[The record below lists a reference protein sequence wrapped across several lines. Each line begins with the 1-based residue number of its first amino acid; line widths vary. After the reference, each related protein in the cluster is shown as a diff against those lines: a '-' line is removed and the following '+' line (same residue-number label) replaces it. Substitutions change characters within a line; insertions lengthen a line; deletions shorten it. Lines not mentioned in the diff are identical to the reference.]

1 MSFPDNIDALLAPR
15 NIVLVGASDR
25 NWSLRVHENL
35 QRFAFGGPVFL
46 VNPNRDRLWDKPCYR
61 TLADLPETP
70 DHLALFVPADQTL
83 DILDDARGAR
93 SASLYAAGFGEGGD
107 AHGLERAARLR
118 DILSRTRIAAVGP
131 NCMGLAV
138 GQSRLS
144 TIPDEQLSALKPGP
158 VAVLTQSGMLAQTLS
173 RGVESTGHSLAYLI
187 SCGNQIGLTF
197 ADYIDRLAEDDD
209 LRVIACY
216 AEAVPDAERFFAAA
230 GKAKR
235 NGKTIVLVKI
245 GGSKAARQ
253 AALAHTGAMAGGHA
267 AFDALAQE
275 AGVVRVESLEDLVEA
290 IALLARAP
298 RPRGRR
304 VAALTNSGAIK
315 SLLSE
320 AADAAGV
327 VFPTLS
333 ETTQSKLLAAIPD
346 ATPASIYDTK
356 KTISTD
362 QYLAGVRALHDDPN
376 VDAVLVAEE
385 LPRAAGIDRKINNL
399 RALDRWIADEA
410 VKPVAIFSPITLS
423 ESAYM
428 QDIRAELINTP
439 WLRDLSKSLRVIARS
454 AMLDLPPLKPGSITA
469 ERRDALQRL
478 QQTRTRSGSAEALS
492 EATSKQLLT
501 LYGVALPP
509 EEVVTDIDQAERA
522 ASRIGYPVVLK
533 AVSADVPHKSDAGL
547 VLLGLNNAAAVRDAA
562 RTITSQC
569 AAINAKLEGLLVAR
583 QMTGGIEMAAGI
595 HRDPEMGPVVMVS
608 LGGVWLEVFA
618 DSAFGP
624 PGLDLARARAMI
636 ASVKAS
642 QLLDGYRGAP
652 ACDVEA
658 LANILVGLGQLAL
671 DFGDVLE
678 SVDVNPILVRP
689 DGAYALDGLVVL
701 GSNVTARE
709 AAQ

>member
-1 MSFPDNIDALLAPR
+1 MSFPDNIGALLAPR

-35 QRFAFGGPVFL
+35 QRFAFEGPVFL

-61 TLADLPETP
+61 TLAELPEAP
-70 DHLALFVPADQTL
+70 DHLALFVPADHTL

-118 DILSRTRIAAVGP
+118 TILSRTRLAAVGP

-138 GQSRLS
+138 GRSRLS

-216 AEAVPDAERFFAAA
+216 AEAVPDADGFFAAA
-230 GKAKR
+230 RKAGR

-275 AGVVRVESLEDLVEA
+275 AGVARVESLEDLVEA
-290 IALLARAP
+290 VALLARAP
-298 RPRGRR
+298 RPHGRR

-315 SLLSE
+315 SLLTE

-327 VFPTLS
+327 VFPALS
-333 ETTQSKLLAAIPD
+333 ETTQSRLLAAIPD
-346 ATPASIYDTK
+346 AVPAAVYDTK
-356 KTISTD
+356 KTIPTD

-399 RALDRWIADEA
+399 RALDKWIATEA

-428 QDIRAELINTP
+428 QEIRAELTSTP
-439 WLRDLSKSLRVIARS
+439 WLRDLTKSLRVVSRTAMRDLPSLQPAGVTPERRS
-454 AMLDLPPLKPGSITA
+454 AL
-469 ERRDALQRL
+469 EQLQRS
-478 QQTRTRSGSAEALS
+478 RTGSAGATALS
-492 EATSKQLLT
+492 EAASKQILS
-501 LYGVALPP
+501 LYGVPLPP
-509 EEVVTDIDQAERA
+509 EEVVAGIEEAERA
-522 ASRIGYPVVLK
+522 AERIGYPVVLK

-547 VLLGLNNAAAVRDAA
+547 VLLGLNDATAVREAA
-562 RTITSQC
+562 RTITSRC
-569 AAINAKLEGLLVAR
+569 AAINARLEGLLVAR
-583 QMTGGIEMAAGI
+583 QMSGGVEMAAGI

-636 ASVKAS
+636 GSVKAS
-642 QLLDGYRGAP
+642 QLLEGYRGAP
-652 ACDVEA
+652 ACDVDA
-658 LANILVGLGQLAL
+658 LAGILVGLGQLAV
-671 DFGDVLE
+671 DFGDALE

-701 GSNVTARE
+701 AAKEMARE
-709 AAQ
+709 ATQ

>member
-1 MSFPDNIDALLAPR
+1 MSVPDNIDALLAPR
-15 NIVLVGASDR
+15 NIVLIGASDR

-35 QRFAFGGPVFL
+35 QRFAFGGPIFL
-46 VNPNRDRLWDKPCYR
+46 VNPNRDQLWDKPCYR
-61 TLADLPETP
+61 TLADLPEPP

-93 SASLYAAGFGEGGD
+93 SASLYAAGFGEGGETR
-107 AHGLERAARLR
+107 GLERAARLR
-118 DILSRTRIAAVGP
+118 RILSRTRIAAVGP

-144 TIPDEQLSALKPGP
+144 TVPDEQLSALKPGP
-158 VAVLTQSGMLAQTLS
+158 VAVLTQSGMLVQTLS

-197 ADYIDRLAEDDD
+197 ADYIDRLAEDND

-230 GKAKR
+230 RKARR
-235 NGKTIVLVKI
+235 NGKTVVLVKI

-275 AGVVRVESLEDLVEA
+275 AGVVRVDSLEDLVEA
-290 IALLARAP
+290 VALLARAP
-298 RPRGRR
+298 RPRGKR

-315 SLLSE
+315 SLLTE

-327 VFPTLS
+327 VFPPLS
-333 ETTQSKLLAAIPD
+333 ETTHGKLLAAIPD

-376 VDAVLVAEE
+376 IDVVLVAEE

-399 RALDRWIADEA
+399 RALDKWIATEA

-428 QDIRAELINTP
+428 QEIRAELTSTP
-439 WLRDLSKSLRVIARS
+439 WLRDLSKSLRAIART
-454 AMLDLPPLKPGSITA
+454 AACDLPPLQPGSITP
-469 ERRDALQRL
+469 ERRAALRQL
-478 QQTRTRSGSAEALS
+478 QQSRTGSAGPEALS
-492 EATSKQLLT
+492 EAASKHILS
-501 LYGVALPP
+501 LYGVPLPP
-509 EEVVTDIDQAERA
+509 EEVVTGIEEAERA
-522 ASRIGYPVVLK
+522 AGRIGYPVVLK

-547 VLLGLNNAAAVRDAA
+547 VLLGLNDAAAVRDAA
-562 RTITSQC
+562 RTVTSRC
-569 AAINAKLEGLLVAR
+569 TAINARLEGLLVAR
-583 QMTGGIEMAAGI
+583 QMSGGIEMAAGI
-595 HRDPEMGPVVMVS
+595 HRDPEMGPVIMVS

-624 PGLDLARARAMI
+624 PGLDLARAKALI
-636 ASVKAS
+636 ASLKAS
-642 QLLDGYRGAP
+642 QLLAGYRGAP
-652 ACDVEA
+652 ACDVDA
-658 LANILVGLGQLAL
+658 LASILVGLGQMAL
-671 DFGDVLE
+671 DFGDALD
-678 SVDVNPILVRP
+678 SIDVNPILVRP

-701 GSNVTARE
+701 AAKETARE

>member
-15 NIVLVGASDR
+15 NVVLVGASDR
-25 NWSLRVHENL
+25 NWSVRVHENL
-35 QRFAFGGPVFL
+35 RRFAFEGPVFL

-61 TLADLPETP
+61 TLADLPEAP

-118 DILSRTRIAAVGP
+118 GTLSRTRIAAVGP

-216 AEAVPDAERFFAAA
+216 AEAVPDADRFFAAA
-230 GKAKR
+230 RKANR

-267 AFDALAQE
+267 AFDALARE

-290 IALLARAP
+290 IAFLARAP

-304 VAALTNSGAIK
+304 VAVLTNSGAIK
-315 SLLSE
+315 SLLTE
-320 AADAAGV
+320 AADSAGV

-333 ETTQSKLLAAIPD
+333 ETTQSQLLAAIPD
-346 ATPASIYDTK
+346 AVPAAVYDTK

-362 QYLAGVRALHDDPN
+362 QYLASVRALHDDPN
-376 VDAVLVAEE
+376 IDVVLVAEE

-399 RALDRWIADEA
+399 RALDKWIATEA

-469 ERRDALQRL
+469 ERRAALQRL

-492 EATSKQLLT
+492 EAASKQLLT

-509 EEVVTDIDQAERA
+509 EEVVADVEQAERA
-522 ASRIGYPVVLK
+522 AARIGYPVVLK

-562 RTITSQC
+562 RTITSRC

-595 HRDPEMGPVVMVS
+595 HRDPEMGHVIMVS

-624 PGLDLARARAMI
+624 PGLDLARGRAMI

-701 GSNVTARE
+701 ASSETARE

>member
-138 GQSRLS
+138 GRSHLS

>member
-61 TLADLPETP
+61 TLADLPEAP
-70 DHLALFVPADQTL
+70 DHLALFLPADQTL

-107 AHGLERAARLR
+107 ANGLERAARLR

-138 GQSRLS
+138 GRSRLS

-197 ADYIDRLAEDDD
+197 ADYIDRLSEDDD

-216 AEAVPDAERFFAAA
+216 AEAIPDADGFFAAA
-230 GKAKR
+230 RKAGR

-275 AGVVRVESLEDLVEA
+275 AGLVRVESLEDLVEA

-315 SLLSE
+315 SLLTE

-333 ETTQSKLLAAIPD
+333 ETTNSRLLAAIPD
-346 ATPASIYDTK
+346 AVPAAVYDTK
-356 KTISTD
+356 KTIPTD

-399 RALDRWIADEA
+399 RALDKWIAAEA

-428 QDIRAELINTP
+428 QEIRAELTSTP
-439 WLRDLSKSLRVIARS
+439 WLRDLTRSLRIIART
-454 AMLDLPPLKPGSITA
+454 AIHDLPSLQPAGITP
-469 ERRDALQRL
+469 ERRAALQELRL
-478 QQTRTRSGSAEALS
+478 TRAGSAGTEALS
-492 EATSKQLLT
+492 EAASKRLLT
-501 LYGVALPP
+501 LYGVALPS
-509 EEVVTDIDQAERA
+509 EEVVAGIDEAERA
-522 ASRIGYPVVLK
+522 AERIGYPVVLK

-547 VLLGLNNAAAVRDAA
+547 VLLGLNDAAAVREAG
-562 RTITSQC
+562 RTIKSRC
-569 AAINAKLEGLLVAR
+569 GAINARLEGLLVAR
-583 QMTGGIEMAAGI
+583 QMSGGVEMAAGI
-595 HRDPEMGPVVMVS
+595 HRDPEMGHVVMVS

-636 ASVKAS
+636 ASIKAS
-642 QLLDGYRGAP
+642 QLLAGYRGAP
-652 ACDVEA
+652 ACDADA
-658 LANILVGLGQLAL
+658 LARILIGLGQMAL
-671 DFGDVLE
+671 DFGDALE

-689 DGAYALDGLVVL
+689 DGAYALDGLVIL
-701 GSNVTARE
+701 GSSKTARE
-709 AAQ
+709 AAL